1 MGKKSGGPYT
11 PIRPAFAFLVTP
23 KLPLSG
29 RSVKIYGVNK
39 YRGPTLR
46 QIKFSKSPM
55 FLSKHL
61 NQSS

>member
-29 RSVKIYGVNK
+29 RSVKIYELRSSEFSPIVN
-39 YRGPTLR
+39 RSFQNLP
-46 QIKFSKSPM
+46 QFFI
-55 FLSKHL
+55 
-61 NQSS
+61 NDI